1 MRTSR
6 ARATSGT
13 AKGSTWGTVSRTPSR
28 AGSRSRGWGCERV
41 TVSSSHAGA
50 TRNARSGSSASSW
63 GFPWRSSASS
73 SWPSNAMRVLS
84 VVGARP
90 NFLKLA
96 PVDRELV
103 KRGVEHVIVHT
114 GQHYDPGMSDAFF
127 EQLWIPAPDHNL
139 GVGSGSHAQQ
149 TAAVMQRLEPVIVES
164 RPDLVLTYGDV
175 NSTVAAALVAAK
187 LQVRVGHVEAG
198 LRSRDWTMPEEIN
211 RVVTD
216 RLSDLLFLPS
226 RDAAEN
232 LEAEGIP
239 ADRMHFVGNVMIDT
253 LCWALPQALAVDA
266 PARFDLSGR
275 PYAIVTLHRPA
286 NVDDPTVLGGL
297 LEALTRLGDQV
308 PVLFPVH
315 PRTRARIEN
324 MRLRLAT
331 DRGLRLL
338 EPLGYL
344 DMLSL
349 VAKAGLVVTDSGGL
363 QEETSFLGVPCL
375 TVRPNTERPITCT
388 HGTNRLVQA
397 QRDAILAAAERGL
410 ARRSPARPV
419 IERWDGRA
427 AERIARVVCHGERFD
442 VDGGVVAQPRE
453 PRRAVAIPQ
462 PLGAE

>member
-1 MRTSR
+1 MRI
-6 ARATSGT
+6 
-13 AKGSTWGTVSRTPSR
+13 
-28 AGSRSRGWGCERV
+28 
-41 TVSSSHAGA
+41 
-50 TRNARSGSSASSW
+50 
-63 GFPWRSSASS
+63 
-73 SWPSNAMRVLS
+73 LS

-90 NFLKLA
+90 NFMKLA
-96 PVDRELV
+96 PVDRELA

-114 GQHYDPGMSDAFF
+114 GQHYDAGMSNALF
-127 EQLWIPAPDHNL
+127 EQLWIPAPDYDL

-149 TAAVMQRLEPVIVES
+149 TAAVIQRLEPVLVEL
-164 RPDLVLTYGDV
+164 RPDLVLVYGDM
-175 NSTVAAALVAAK
+175 NATLAAALVAAK

-216 RLSDLLFLPS
+216 RLSDVLFLPS
-226 RDAAEN
+226 REAAEN
-232 LEAEGIP
+232 LGAEGIP

-253 LCWALPQALAVDA
+253 LCWALPQALALDA
-266 PARFDLSGR
+266 PARFDVRGH
-275 PYAIVTLHRPA
+275 PYAVVTLHRQA
-286 NVDDPTVLGGL
+286 NVDDPTVLQEL
-297 LEALTRLGDQV
+297 LEALTRLADHI
-308 PVLFPVH
+308 PVLFAVH
-315 PRTRARIEN
+315 PRTRTRIEEL
-324 MRLRLAT
+324 RLRLPT

-349 VAKAGLVVTDSGGL
+349 VAKAGIVVTDSGGL

-419 IERWDGRA
+419 LERWDGQA
-427 AERIARVVCHGERFD
+427 AQRIAQVVCDGERFEL
-442 VDGGVVAQPRE
+442 DGGTATPPRE
-453 PRRAVAIPQ
+453 ARRAVAIPQ
-462 PLGAE
+462 PLGAA

>member
-1 MRTSR
+1 MRI
-6 ARATSGT
+6 
-13 AKGSTWGTVSRTPSR
+13 
-28 AGSRSRGWGCERV
+28 
-41 TVSSSHAGA
+41 
-50 TRNARSGSSASSW
+50 
-63 GFPWRSSASS
+63 
-73 SWPSNAMRVLS
+73 LS

-90 NFLKLA
+90 NFMKLA

-103 KRGVEHVIVHT
+103 RRGVEHVIVHT

-127 EQLWIPAPDHNL
+127 EQLWIPAPDHDL

-149 TAAVMQRLEPVIVES
+149 TAAVMQRLEPVVVEVQ
-164 RPDLVLTYGDV
+164 PDLVLTYGDV

-187 LQVRVGHVEAG
+187 LQMRVGHVEAG

-226 RDAAEN
+226 RDAAAN

-253 LCWALPQALAVDA
+253 LCWALPQALLLDA
-266 PARFDLSGR
+266 PARFDVEGCR
-275 PYAIVTLHRPA
+275 YAVVTLHRPA
-286 NVDDPTVLGGL
+286 NVDDPAVLREL
-297 LEALTRLGDQV
+297 LEALARLADRV

-315 PRTRARIEN
+315 PRTRARILE
-324 MRLRLAT
+324 LRRPPT
-331 DRGLRLL
+331 DRGLRLI
-338 EPLGYL
+338 EPVGYL

-349 VAKAGLVVTDSGGL
+349 VANAGLVVTDSGGL

-388 HGTNRLVQA
+388 HGTNRLVQP
-397 QRDAILAAAERGL
+397 QRDAILAAAERALG
-410 ARRSPARPV
+410 RRSPARPV
-419 IERWDGRA
+419 IERWDGQA
-427 AERIARVVCHGERFD
+427 AARIAQVVCDGERFEL
-442 VDGGVVAQPRE
+442 DGALAAPAHA

-462 PLGAE
+462 PLGAS

>member
-1 MRTSR
+1 MRI
-6 ARATSGT
+6 
-13 AKGSTWGTVSRTPSR
+13 
-28 AGSRSRGWGCERV
+28 
-41 TVSSSHAGA
+41 
-50 TRNARSGSSASSW
+50 
-63 GFPWRSSASS
+63 
-73 SWPSNAMRVLS
+73 LS

-90 NFLKLA
+90 NFMKLA

-149 TAAVMQRLEPVIVES
+149 TAAVMQRLEPMVVELQ
-164 RPDLVLTYGDV
+164 PEVVLTYGDV

-187 LQVRVGHVEAG
+187 LQVRQGHVEAG

-232 LEAEGIP
+232 LAAEGIP

-253 LCWALPQALAVDA
+253 LCWALPQAMGVDA
-266 PARFDLSGR
+266 PARFDVGGR
-275 PYAIVTLHRPA
+275 PYAVVTLHRPA
-286 NVDDPTVLGGL
+286 NVDDPAVLREL
-297 LEALTRLGDQV
+297 LAALTRLANHI

-315 PRTRARIEN
+315 PRTRGRIAELR
-324 MRLRLAT
+324 MRPPT

-338 EPLGYL
+338 EPVGYL

-375 TVRPNTERPITCT
+375 TVRPDTDRPITCT
-388 HGTNRLVQA
+388 HGTNRLVQP
-397 QRDAILAAAERGL
+397 RCEPILAAAERAL

-419 IERWDGRA
+419 IERWDGKA
-427 AERIARVVCHGERFD
+427 AERIARVICDGERFEL
-442 VDGGVVAQPRE
+442 DGGPAAQLQRE
-453 PRRAVAIPQ
+453 PRRAAAIPQ
-462 PLGAE
+462 PLAS